1 MLVLYLEQ
9 VQILQNPSFFLS
21 MGKTTHIV
29 TGAIERLNRALHYYL
44 SQIHGNSQVEYRTR
58 DTRPSPPFK
67 IKGMFRETKFVA

>member
-44 SQIHGNSQVEYRTR
+44 SQIHGNSQV
-58 DTRPSPPFK
+58 
-67 IKGMFRETKFVA
+67 